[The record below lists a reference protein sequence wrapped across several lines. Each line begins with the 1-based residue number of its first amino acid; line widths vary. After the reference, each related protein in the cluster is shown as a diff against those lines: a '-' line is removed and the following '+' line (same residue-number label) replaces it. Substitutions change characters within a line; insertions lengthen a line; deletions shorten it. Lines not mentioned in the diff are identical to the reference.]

1 MDIKVVNKLIEDLK
15 DNLGDGLLFS
25 DISSFKIGTSIASY
39 NASPKTATLVNK
51 FSKYIKDMVVK
62 IGLGTG
68 IDYYAA
74 ETASNLTMYVIMS
87 GDLCWSIMVDNAQ
100 VPIGMMMVGVLPDS
114 RENLANAAK

>member
-39 NASPKTATLVNK
+39 NGSPKTATLVNK
-51 FSKYIKDMVVK
+51 FSKYIRDMVVK

-68 IDYYAA
+68 VDYYAA